1 MRKERGFT
9 LIELLIVLAI
19 LAILIGIVALSVGN
33 LRRTAMERGMQS
45 ERETVETALNAYVT
59 LASPLVQVPD
69 VITLTQVTPE
79 LDVGSATDIGTYLK
93 RTTKYYYTW
102 SDIGTAGQTVVVWED
117 TAPAICC
124 DMTGCADVTGTGPFT
139 CTIGINTYN
148 AVAP

>member
-59 LASPLVQVPD
+59 LASPLINVDDQGE
-69 VITLTQVTPE
+69 LTKVTTTQAW
-79 LDVGSATDIGTYLK
+79 GQYLK
-93 RTTKYYYTW
+93 RDTKYYYTW
-102 SDIGTAGQTVVVWED
+102 SGVGTAGQQVIVWD
-117 TAPAICC
+117 QNGPGTKICC
-124 DMTGCADVTGTGPFT
+124 DMTGCADVTVDGNNKEVS
-139 CTIGINTYN
+139 CTIEGNTYTGTYQ
-148 AVAP
+148 